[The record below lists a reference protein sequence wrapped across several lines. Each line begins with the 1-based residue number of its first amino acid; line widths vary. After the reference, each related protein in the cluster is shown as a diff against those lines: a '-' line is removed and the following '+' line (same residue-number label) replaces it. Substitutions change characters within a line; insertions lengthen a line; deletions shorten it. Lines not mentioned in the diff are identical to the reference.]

1 MKLDFCCI
9 CGTKENLHHHH
20 IIPRFRGGSDDENN
34 LITLC
39 GTHHAWIHGL
49 RPTSWNNHGNAV
61 KKALQEAKDLGFQ
74 VGRKPKF
81 FTKEE
86 IDNILEMREQGVGIK
101 KCAAKFKCGVGTI
114 YNVINDPEHYYKLS
128 GVTQSDKTY
137 KEYKEELKIAER
149 EQQKKLNAAKK
160 HLEKEKQIKEELT
173 QKSIE
178 RLDNRTNEL
187 ESWFEERKNTLL
199 TQANNKI
206 ESYIEEEKERVSQ
219 KLDKKI
225 KKISH
230 LVV

>member
-20 IIPRFRGGSDDENN
+20 ITPRFRGGSDDETN

-49 RPTSWNNHGNAV
+49 RPTSWNNHSNAV
-61 KKALQEAKDLGFQ
+61 KESLQEAKDLGFQ
-74 VGRKPKF
+74 IGRKPKH

-86 IDNILEMREQGVGIK
+86 IDNLLEMRKKGVGIK
-101 KCAAKFKCGVGTI
+101 KCATKFKCGIGTV

-137 KEYKEELKIAER
+137 KEYKKELEIVER
-149 EQQKKLNAAKK
+149 ELQKKLNAAKR
-160 HLEKEKQIKEELT
+160 HLKKEKQIKEELIE
-173 QKSIE
+173 KSIE

-187 ESWFEERKNTLL
+187 ESWFEERKKSLIIKSND
-199 TQANNKI
+199 KI
-206 ESYIEEEKERVSQ
+206 ESFIEEEKEKVVQ
-219 KLDKKI
+219 KLDKKVRNF
-225 KKISH
+225 SH
-230 LVV
+230 VVE

>member
-9 CGTKENLHHHH
+9 CGIKENLHHHH
-20 IIPRFRGGSDDENN
+20 IIPRFRGGSDDETN

-39 GTHHAWIHGL
+39 GTHHSWIHGL
-49 RPTSWNNHGNAV
+49 QPTSWNNHSNAI
-61 KKALQEAKDLGFQ
+61 KESIKEAKKLGFRH
-74 VGRKPKF
+74 GRKPRF
-81 FTKEE
+81 WSKEE
-86 IDNILEMREQGVGIK
+86 IDDLVKMREQGVTIK
-101 KCAAKFKCGVGTI
+101 KLAKKFKCGIQTI
-114 YNVINDPEHYYKLS
+114 YKVLNDPEHHYKLS

-137 KEYKEELKIAER
+137 KEYKRELEIAER

-219 KLDKKI
+219 KFDKKTKNFSNI
-225 KKISH
+225 ME
-230 LVV
+230 